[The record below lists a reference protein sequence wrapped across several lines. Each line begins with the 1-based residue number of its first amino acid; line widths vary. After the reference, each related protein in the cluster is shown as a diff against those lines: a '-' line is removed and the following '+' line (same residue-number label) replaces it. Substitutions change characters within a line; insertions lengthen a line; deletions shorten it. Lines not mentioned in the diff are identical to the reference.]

1 MMNDNFFQVALD
13 QPLTSREQIQ
23 HFIATHA
30 NKEAAEELV
39 ALLREREKVGNTMIS
54 EHVILPHLESP
65 KIKQSQILLIR
76 LAKAIDLDEE
86 TPEVQLIITILMKSN
101 ERQIMKQQIAQFTRR
116 LADDEF
122 LAALLNSESEE
133 RIHQLLEEETK

>member
-1 MMNDNFFQVALD
+1 MMNDNFFQVVVD
-13 QPLTSREQIQ
+13 QPLYSREQIQ
-23 HFIATHA
+23 HFIAAHA
-30 NKEAAEELV
+30 NEEAAEELV
-39 ALLREREKVGNTMIS
+39 ALLQEREKIGNTMIS

-65 KIKQSQILLIR
+65 KIKQSHILLIR
-76 LAKAIDLDEE
+76 LAKAVDLDEE
-86 TPEVQLIITILMKSN
+86 TPEVQLIVTILMKSN
-101 ERQIMKQQIAQFTRR
+101 EHQTMKQRIAQFTRR